1 MKRQLFIN
9 TALAAVLGFLPL
21 TSFAQDAEILPVPA
35 QNQDRCIAQM
45 AEFPT
50 DDALVR
56 YQFFKLVQDASYGA
70 TAESSALFDHY
81 GQPTIELDTPV
92 LATIEDIVNPVL
104 RQAAPEY
111 IVASMDYM
119 IDFAVTCD
127 VYITGQ
133 MESLLAFDA
142 TLSHPDFN
150 AAIAE
155 DALFL
160 RQILNDSLYALG
172 VDADPQWSRAAQNYA
187 GSLVAQR
194 NAVEYTAFESEVA
207 DLEMLFMDDL
217 DGRLKRSNDTIN
229 AEIDRE
235 TLRDS
240 VALNNDIVEAAEE
253 KARRERR
260 ERFRRLFGGRSR

>member
-1 MKRQLFIN
+1 MKRHVFISS
-9 TALAAVLGFLPL
+9 ALSIVLGFLPS
-21 TSFAQDAEILPVPA
+21 TSFAQDVEILPVPA

-50 DDALVR
+50 DDAIVR
-56 YQFFKLVQDASYGA
+56 YQFFKLVQDTAYGA
-70 TAESSALFDHY
+70 TAESAALFDHY
-81 GQPTIELDTPV
+81 GQPTIELGTPV
-92 LATIEDIVNPVL
+92 LAAIEDIVNPVL
-104 RQAAPEY
+104 RQAAPEF

-119 IDFAVTCD
+119 IDFSVTCD

-142 TLSHPDFN
+142 TLSNPDFN

-172 VDADPQWSRAAQNYA
+172 VDTDTQWSGAAQNYTA
-187 GSLVAQR
+187 SLVTQR
-194 NAVEYTAFESEVA
+194 NAVEYTAFETEIA
-207 DLEMLFMDDL
+207 DLESLFMDDL

-235 TLRDS
+235 SLRDS
-240 VALNNDIVEAAEE
+240 IALNNDIIEAAEE
-253 KARRERR
+253 KARLERR
-260 ERFRRLFGGRSR
+260 ERFRRLFGGRSQ

>member
-1 MKRQLFIN
+1 MTCQVFIR
-9 TALAAVLGFLPL
+9 TALGAAFGLLPL
-21 TSFAQDAEILPVPA
+21 MSFAQDVEILPVPA

-50 DDALVR
+50 DDAVVR
-56 YQFFKLVQDASYGA
+56 YQFFKLVQDTAYGA
-70 TAESSALFDHY
+70 NAESSALFDQY
-81 GQPTIELDTPV
+81 GQPTIELGTPV
-92 LATIEDIVNPVL
+92 LAAIEDIVNPVL
-104 RQAAPEY
+104 RQAAPEF

-142 TLSHPDFN
+142 TLSNPDFN

-160 RQILNDSLYALG
+160 RQILNDSLYALE
-172 VDADPQWSRAAQNYA
+172 VESDPQWSGAAQNYSA
-187 GSLVAQR
+187 SLVTQR
-194 NAVEYTAFESEVA
+194 DAVEYTAFETEVA
-207 DLEMLFMDDL
+207 DLETLFMDDL

-235 TLRDS
+235 SLRDS
-240 VALNNDIVEAAEE
+240 IALNNDIVEAAEE
-253 KARRERR
+253 KARLERR
-260 ERFRRLFGGRSR
+260 ERFRRLFGGRDR